1 MRKDENRNY
10 VTPLF
15 IVFAV
20 VMFTMAFIS
29 LRYSI
34 VAFLIE
40 FLLAAAAMLIVIL
53 SIVNLKKYLSGILSS
68 SMKRLF
74 KEESRSID
82 DIRIHDNR
90 IVRYK
95 GQPFSPSTFHR
106 RTKII
111 GIWCFFLCHEYPADF
126 ISEPSKS
133 EKSVCHHPACPKNK
147 F

>member
-53 SIVNLKKYLSGILSS
+53 SIVNLKK
-68 SMKRLF
+68 
-74 KEESRSID
+74 
-82 DIRIHDNR
+82 
-90 IVRYK
+90 
-95 GQPFSPSTFHR
+95 
-106 RTKII
+106 
-111 GIWCFFLCHEYPADF
+111 
-126 ISEPSKS
+126 
-133 EKSVCHHPACPKNK
+133 
-147 F
+147 